1 MFPLSSLV
9 QDSGREGIYSEW
21 LEGATFIKQRLKNPS
36 KWRIMAK
43 MKTQFLKDCIYSWK
57 LVMPIFSAF

>member
-9 QDSGREGIYSEW
+9 QDSGREGMYSEW

-36 KWRIMAK
+36 KWRIMAE
-43 MKTQFLKDCIYSWK
+43 MKTQFLRDFFFFLK